1 MKKGNFTMK
10 IRNGF
15 VSNSSSSSFI
25 VLMGDPENKKEF
37 DTWVGD
43 CGAYCKEELED
54 IKLSTKVAK
63 LIDGMRKDGKIT
75 PRQEQL
81 TLSKLERSSP
91 IIEYRNAA
99 HRWALESYDPS
110 SIYINY
116 DDSSSKSK
124 LEISGLYYKEY
135 TRKKVS
141 EELYKAWENRDVVT
155 NFKSDG
161 FPVESSIRQFN
172 EISNWQEQLNDKKSW
187 LYKTFK
193 YHAKHLLENALDINC
208 VNGWKYVYSKSECC
222 EPLLEKIVEENISKM
237 LDCYEEFSKDY
248 KIKCYIITFCT
259 DDGRSTDMDYIGR
272 QGNIFRDFIFTLR
285 DERS

>member
-1 MKKGNFTMK
+1 MK

-91 IIEYRNAA
+91 IIEYRNTA
-99 HRWALESYDPS
+99 HRWALESYNPS

-172 EISNWQEQLNDKKSW
+172 EIPNWQEQLKDKKSW

-259 DDGRSTDMDYIGR
+259 DDGRSTDMDFIGR

>member
-1 MKKGNFTMK
+1 MK

-54 IKLSTKVAK
+54 IKSSIKVAK
-63 LIDGMRKDGKIT
+63 LIDEMRRDGKIT
-75 PRQEQL
+75 LKQEHMM
-81 TLSKLERSSP
+81 LSKLEDSNP
-91 IIEYRNAA
+91 IIKRRNMN
-99 HRWALESYDPS
+99 RKWVLENYEPS
-110 SIYINY
+110 PTYINY
-116 DDSSSKSK
+116 DASSSKSK

-135 TRKKVS
+135 TKKKVS

-155 NFKSDG
+155 KFEEDG
-161 FPVESSIRQFN
+161 FPIEPNIRQFN
-172 EISNWQEQLNDKKSW
+172 EIPNWQEQLKDKKSW
-187 LYKTFK
+187 LYNTFK
-193 YHAKHLLENALDINC
+193 SRAKYLLENALNNNLNVYGYEYIN
-208 VNGWKYVYSKSECC
+208 SECC
-222 EPLLEKIVEENISKM
+222 DALLEKIVDENVQKM
-237 LDCYEEFSKDY
+237 LDCYGTYTKENY
-248 KIKCYIITFCT
+248 NIKCYIITFCT
-259 DDGRSTDMDYIGR
+259 EDGKLTDMDYIGR

>member
-1 MKKGNFTMK
+1 MK

-54 IKLSTKVAK
+54 IKLSIKVAK
-63 LIDGMRKDGKIT
+63 AVDKMREDGKIT
-75 PRQEQL
+75 PKQENVMIF
-81 TLSKLERSSP
+81 KLERSNL
-91 IIEYRNAA
+91 IIEHRNMDS
-99 HRWALESYDPS
+99 RWTLENYKPS
-110 SIYINY
+110 SAHIIY
-116 DDSSSKSK
+116 DDSISKNK
-124 LEISGLYYKEY
+124 LEIYDLDYKEY

-141 EELYKAWENRDVVT
+141 EELYKAWENKGVVT
-155 NFKSDG
+155 KFEDDG
-161 FPVESSIRQFN
+161 FPIEPNIRQFN
-172 EISNWQEQLNDKKSW
+172 EIPNWQEQLKDKKSW
-187 LYKTFK
+187 LYNTFK
-193 YHAKHLLENALDINC
+193 YHAKYLLENALDINC

-222 EPLLEKIVEENISKM
+222 EPLLEKIVDENISKM

-259 DDGRSTDMDYIGR
+259 DDGRSTDMDFIGR

>member
-1 MKKGNFTMK
+1 MK

-63 LIDGMRKDGKIT
+63 LVDEMRKDGKIT
-75 PRQEQL
+75 PRQECM
-81 TLSKLERSSP
+81 TLSKLEHSSS
-91 IIEYRNAA
+91 IIEHRNVA
-99 HRWALESYDPS
+99 HRWALGRYNPS

-124 LEISGLYYKEY
+124 LEIGDLYYKEY
-135 TRKKVS
+135 TKKKVS
-141 EELYKAWENRDVVT
+141 EELYKAWENRDIVT
-155 NFKSDG
+155 KFEKDG
-161 FPVESSIRQFN
+161 FPIEPNIRQFN
-172 EISNWQEQLNDKKSW
+172 EIPNWQEQLKDKKSW

-193 YHAKHLLENALDINC
+193 YHAKYLLEDALNTNLN
-208 VNGWKYVYSKSECC
+208 VWGWKYVYSEPECC
-222 EPLLEKIVEENISKM
+222 EPLLEKITDENISKM

-248 KIKCYIITFCT
+248 KIKCYIITFCS
-259 DDGRSTDMDYIGR
+259 DDGNSTDMDYIGR